1 MAGWGT
7 YKNWEWRKDS
17 DNIGWLLINREGSS
31 MNTFSEPV
39 IRELADIVEQLEQD
53 SSLKGIIVASAK
65 PSGFIAGAD
74 IEQFT
79 RFRDE
84 ADAYHLVEQVQELFN
99 RFERLP
105 MPTVAMIEG
114 VCLGGGTE
122 FALTC
127 RYRVAEDSSK
137 TRIGL
142 PEVKLGVHPGWGGTV
157 RLPRLIGA
165 PQAMSLILSGSTVN
179 AKTAEKLGIIDVA
192 VPKRE
197 LERAA
202 FFYITGQP
210 TPHRPT
216 YLQAL
221 TNHKIMRSL
230 LGKRFTKELLKKIS
244 PGHYPAP
251 YAVVNNWERFGIE
264 IPQAMQQEAKSIAHL
279 FMQASSKNLVRDFF
293 LQERLKSLAKGIVFN
308 PQHIHVVGA
317 GTMGGDI
324 AAWCALKG
332 FRVTLQ
338 DRAPKYIA
346 PAIKRAYTL
355 FQKKLKIPRE
365 IQAAMDRLLPDPQG
379 IGIRKADVI
388 IEAIFENLEA
398 KQQLFKIIEAQAKPE
413 ALLATNTSSI
423 PLDEINQALQ
433 NTHRLLGLHFFNP
446 VAKMPLVEVVSGQA
460 TNAEVAHKALAFVRK
475 LDHLPLPV
483 ASRPGFLVNRI
494 LMPYLSESTI
504 LLEEGIPAATID
516 QAALQFGMPMGPVEL
531 ADTVGL
537 DICLSVAENLTAHFG
552 GKVPELLVEMVK
564 KGELGRKTGKGF
576 YVYKNG
582 KAIKPIEKVSHEKT
596 SQEMPL
602 SDITDRL
609 ILRMLNESVACLREG
624 IVKDADLLDA
634 GMVFGAGFAPFRG
647 GPMQYARTQSITA
660 IVARLTE
667 LTAQYGPRFQ
677 PDSGWIEL
685 QLV

>member
-1 MAGWGT
+1 MTT

-17 DNIGWLLINREGSS
+17 NNIGYLLINREGSS

-39 IRELADIVEQLEQD
+39 IRELADIIVQIEQD
-53 SSLKGIIVASAK
+53 SALKGIIVASAK
-65 PSGFIAGAD
+65 QSGFIAGAD

-84 ADAYHLVEQVQELFN
+84 EDAYRLVQQVQELFN

-105 MPTVAMIEG
+105 MPTVALIEG

-127 RYRVAEDSSK
+127 RYRVAENSAK

-165 PQAMSLILSGSTVN
+165 PQAMSLILSGATVN
-179 AKTAEKLGIIDVA
+179 AKKAEKIGIVDVA

-197 LERAA
+197 LQRAA
-202 FFYITGQP
+202 QFYISGQA
-210 TPHRPT
+210 TPHHAT
-216 YLQAL
+216 HLQAL
-221 TNHKIMRSL
+221 TNRKIMRSFL
-230 LGKRFTKELLKKIS
+230 ARKFYKELSKKIN
-244 PGHYPAP
+244 PAHYPSP
-251 YAVVNNWERFGIE
+251 YAVVNNWHRFGIE
-264 IPQAMQQEAKSIAHL
+264 MPQAMQQEAKSIAHL
-279 FMQASSKNLVRDFF
+279 FMQESSKNLVRDFF
-293 LQERLKSLAKGIVFN
+293 LQERLKGLAKGIHFN

-324 AAWCALKG
+324 AAWCALRG
-332 FRVTLQ
+332 FHVTLQ

-346 PAIKRAYTL
+346 PAIKRAYAL
-355 FQKKLKIPRE
+355 FQKKLKMPYE

-379 IGIRKADVI
+379 VGVRKADVI

-398 KQQLFKIIEAQAKPE
+398 KQALFKTIEAQAKPT

-423 PLDEINQALQ
+423 PLHEISGVLKDK
-433 NTHRLLGLHFFNP
+433 HRLMGLHFFNP
-446 VAKMPLVEVVSGQA
+446 VAKMPLVEVVSEQSL
-460 TNAEVAHKALAFVRK
+460 NPEIMHQALAFIRK

-483 ASRPGFLVNRI
+483 ASRPGFLVNRV
-494 LMPYLSESTI
+494 LMPYLLECII
-504 LLEEGIPAATID
+504 LLKEGIPATSID
-516 QAALQFGMPMGPVEL
+516 DAALQFGMPVGPIEL

-552 GKVPELLVEMVK
+552 GEVPALLVEIVK
-564 KGELGRKTGKGF
+564 QGNLGRKTGKGF
-576 YVYKNG
+576 YEYKNG
-582 KAIKPIEKVSHEKT
+582 KAVKLATKINHAKT
-596 SQEMPL
+596 SQAMPL

-609 ILRMLNESVACLREG
+609 ILRMVNESVACLREG
-624 IVKDADLLDA
+624 IVSDPDLLDA
-634 GMVFGAGFAPFRG
+634 GMVFGTGFAPFRG

-660 IVARLTE
+660 IVARLNE
-667 LTAQYGPRFQ
+667 LAMQYGPRFE
-677 PDSGWIEL
+677 PDPGWVEL